1 MSEAFICKLC
11 PRQCS
16 VLRTESKKG
25 GYCGCTS
32 IPFVAAA
39 SLHLWEEPCISGR
52 CGSGTVFFSSCN
64 LRCVYC
70 QNIDFSRNETG
81 TVCTP
86 EKLADIFLSLQE
98 KGAHNINLVTP
109 TPHVYSI
116 IEALEK
122 CKDKLVIPVVYNSSG
137 YESEETISLIS
148 DHIDIFLLDYKYFSD
163 DIAIKYSDAKNYSVS
178 ASGALEAVLKTH
190 GNMTFGEDE
199 LLKRGIIVRHLVL
212 PGHYKDSFA
221 VLDEVKRITNGESI
235 MISLMSQYTP
245 NDSPLLPKA
254 LKRKTT
260 TLEYEKVCAYAQ
272 DLGFKGYFQMR
283 SSAKK
288 GYVPVVGDIIK

>member
-1 MSEAFICKLC
+1 MSKAFTCRLC

-16 VLRTESKKG
+16 VIRTASEKG

-39 SLHLWEEPCISGR
+39 CLHFWEEPCISGTK
-52 CGSGTVFFSSCN
+52 GSGTVFFSSCN

-70 QNIDFSRNETG
+70 QNIDFSRKETG
-81 TVCTP
+81 IPCTP

-116 IEALEK
+116 AEALDL
-122 CKDKLVIPVVYNSSG
+122 CSDKLNIPVVYNSSG
-137 YESEETISLIS
+137 YESADTIDLMSKYA
-148 DHIDIFLLDYKYFSD
+148 DIFLLDYKYFSD
-163 DIAIKYSDAKNYSVS
+163 DAAREYSDAANYSRF
-178 ASGALEAVLKTH
+178 ASEALAKILKTH
-190 GNMTFGEDE
+190 GKMTFDDDGMM
-199 LLKRGIIVRHLVL
+199 KRGIIVRHLVL
-212 PGHYKDSFA
+212 PNHYKDSLD
-221 VLDEVKRITNGESI
+221 VLEEINRITGTDNI
-235 MISLMSQYTP
+235 YISLMSQYLP
-245 NDSPLLPKA
+245 NNDPHLPKA

-260 TLEYEKVCAYAQ
+260 TLEYEKVCRHAQ

-283 SSAKK
+283 SSAKE
-288 GYVPVVGDIIK
+288 GYVPTVGNIIK